1 MCPNLLFINSIS
13 EQNLLFANTI
23 FDKYLLF
30 IKSIYIF
37 AKNLFM
43 ETLFEKHDILIRNTK
58 TNFVRSIMDDIDWDA
73 HLIALRG
80 PRGVGKTTLMLQYI
94 KLNYQ
99 PYSRD
104 VLYCSLDTM
113 YFASHSLLSLA
124 SDFYKQGGKHLFLD
138 EAHKYENWSKEIK
151 EIYDLY
157 PEMRIVLSASS
168 LLNLLMGDADLSR
181 RCVSYEMQG
190 LSFRE
195 YLGLYKDIR
204 IMPAS
209 LETILGNPQDIC
221 AEVNGKCRP
230 IEHFNEYL
238 KFGYYPFYSKNKST
252 YYQIIEQ
259 VVNFTIDV
267 ELTQICKVDPSNIRK
282 IKALLYIL
290 STTVP
295 FDVDISKLSVYTGI
309 NRNTIIA
316 YLRNLADAHIIQ
328 QLYYDAKS
336 VGKLQKPDKIY
347 LDNTNLIYALATSK
361 SNIGTIREAF
371 AVNQLSARHTVEY
384 NKNGDFRIDG
394 KWVVEVGDIDKDF
407 SQIADIPN
415 SYILADNIETPIGKK
430 LPLWLL
436 GMMY

>member
-1 MCPNLLFINSIS
+1 
-13 EQNLLFANTI
+13 
-23 FDKYLLF
+23 
-30 IKSIYIF
+30 
-37 AKNLFM
+37 M
-43 ETLFEKHDILIRNTK
+43 EALFEKHDILLRNTRI
-58 TNFVRSIMDDIDWDA
+58 NFVRSIMDDIDWDA
-73 HLIALRG
+73 SLIALRG

-99 PYSRD
+99 SYDRK

-138 EAHKYENWSKEIK
+138 EVHKYENWSREIK

-195 YLGLYKDIR
+195 FLEFYKDIR
-204 IMPAS
+204 IERKP
-209 LETILGNPQDIC
+209 LETILANPQDIC
-221 AEVNGKCRP
+221 AGVNEKCRP
-230 IEHFNEYL
+230 IEFFREYL
-238 KFGYYPFYSKNKST
+238 KFGYYPFYGKNKAT
-252 YYQIIEQ
+252 YHQLIEQ
-259 VVNFTIDV
+259 IVNFTIDV
-267 ELTQICKVDPSNIRK
+267 ELTQICKVEVSNTRK
-282 IKALLYIL
+282 IKALLYVL
-290 STTVP
+290 SSTVP

-316 YLRNLADAHIIQ
+316 YMRNLADAHIIQ

-347 LDNTNLIYALATSK
+347 LDNANLIYALATSQV
-361 SNIGTIREAF
+361 NVGTIREAF
-371 AVNQLSARHTVEY
+371 AVNQLTVAHTVEY
-384 NKNGDFRIDG
+384 NKKGDFRIDG
-394 KWVVEVGDIDKDF
+394 KWTIEVGGDDKDF
-407 SQIADIPN
+407 AQIADIPN
-415 SYILADNIETPIGKK
+415 SYIFADNLETPIGKK